1 MLKDYYRLTKPGI
14 IYGNLI
20 TTTGG
25 FMLASAGKVNV
36 GLLAAVLAGTALVI
50 ASACVFNNYID
61 ADIDRKMARTQTR
74 ALVTGA
80 IKEGYA
86 LLYAS
91 LLGVVGFT
99 ILALFTN
106 ELTVFVGL
114 IAVITY
120 VGLYS
125 VGKRRSVHGT
135 LVGSIAGAAPP
146 VAGYCAAIGYFDLGA
161 LLVGLIL
168 ILWQMPH
175 FYSIAMYRKKDYAS
189 AGLPVLPVKKGVQIT
204 KFTIIMYILSFTLAT
219 LLLTIYNYTGLVF
232 MTVMSLFGLGWLYL
246 GLQDLNKTNHE
257 EWAKKMFYFSLIV
270 ILVLSVM
277 LSVGPILP

>member
-14 IYGNLI
+14 IYGNLV

-25 FMLASAGKVNV
+25 FMLASAGNVNITSLV
-36 GLLAAVLAGTALVI
+36 AVLAGTALVI

-61 ADIDRKMARTQTR
+61 TDIDRKMARTKQR

-91 LLGVVGFT
+91 FLGLAGFA

-106 ELTVFVGL
+106 ELTVTVGL

-135 LVGSIAGAAPP
+135 FIGSIAGASPP
-146 VAGYCAAIGYFDLGA
+146 VAGYLAASGRFDLGA
-161 LLVGLIL
+161 FLVGVIL

-175 FYSIAMYRKKDYAS
+175 FYAIAMYRKKDYAA
-189 AGLPVLPVKKGVQIT
+189 AGLPVLPVKKGFKIT
-204 KFTIIMYILSFTLAT
+204 RYTIVMYIMSFTLVT
-219 LLLTIYNYTGLVF
+219 LLLTNYGYTGFIF
-232 MTVMSLFGLGWLYL
+232 MTVMSLIGLGWLFL
-246 GLQDLNKTNHE
+246 GLQKVE
-257 EWAKKMFYFSLIV
+257 EDQQVSWARQMFLFSLIV
-270 ILVLSVM
+270 IAVLSVM
-277 LSVGPILP
+277 LALGPLLP